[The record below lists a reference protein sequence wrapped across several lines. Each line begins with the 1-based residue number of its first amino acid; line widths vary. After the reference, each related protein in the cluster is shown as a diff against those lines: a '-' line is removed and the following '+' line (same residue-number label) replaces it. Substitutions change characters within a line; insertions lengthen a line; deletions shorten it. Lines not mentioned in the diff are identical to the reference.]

1 MIKIWGWIG
10 SSNVQKVLWCCDEL
24 ALAYELED
32 RGWPYA
38 GYKEP
43 AYLALNPNGLVPT
56 IEDRDF
62 VLWESNSV
70 VRYLADK
77 YGDGKLTPRTPEE
90 RASSNRW
97 MDWHL
102 TTMGPLM
109 GPLYRAFIRT
119 APEDR
124 DSERIRVS
132 QASAEKG
139 WSILGRYLAES
150 DFVGGTMVQPSH
162 RAPRTECRQGVVR
175 SALQPACVPETH
187 EQAAHL
193 TTGRTME
200 IGPWDHGTARPEARR
215 LWRRAQKIS

>member
-32 RGWPYA
+32 RGWPYP

-56 IEDRDF
+56 IEDGDF

-70 VRYLADK
+70 LRYLANK

-90 RASSNRW
+90 RASANRW

-102 TTMGPLM
+102 TIMGPLM
-109 GPLYRAFIRT
+109 GPIYRAFIRT

-124 DSERIRVS
+124 DPERIKVS

-139 WSILGRYLAES
+139 WNILDRYLAES
-150 DFVGGTMVQPSH
+150 DYVGGKDFSIGDIPLGILAH
-162 RAPRTECRQGVVR
+162 RWFSLPIEHRGLNAVKSWYDRLCSR
-175 SALQPACVPETH
+175 PAYQKHTS
-187 EQAAHL
+187 
-193 TTGRTME
+193 
-200 IGPWDHGTARPEARR
+200 RP
-215 LWRRAQKIS
+215 LI